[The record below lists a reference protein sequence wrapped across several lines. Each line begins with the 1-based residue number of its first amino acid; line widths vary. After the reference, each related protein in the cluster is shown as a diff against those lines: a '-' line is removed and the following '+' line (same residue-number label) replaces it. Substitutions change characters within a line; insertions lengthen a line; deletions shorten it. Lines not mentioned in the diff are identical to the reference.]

1 MENNSNQEN
10 NDMKKGFS
18 PEALSNILGR
28 ISVMAKEIAEKSVI
42 SYEELPQY
50 DLFLSQ
56 VKDYLN
62 DRFDDDNFTNNI
74 LQNYI
79 KSEVISKPEDGKK
92 RGYTKIHLIQ
102 LVLLSYMRPILTTE
116 EIRKV
121 FKLAFNE
128 INDREDD
135 ILSWEDT
142 YKVFSKMQ
150 EDSFNALFINEGF
163 NDKEKLSDYF
173 KNHDF
178 KEEEHERI
186 LVFLVVM
193 TLVAQAS
200 SIKKLVRRIV
210 SEYTDEN

>member
-10 NDMKKGFS
+10 NNVKKGFS
-18 PEALSNILGR
+18 PEALSSILGR
-28 ISVMAKEIAEKSVI
+28 ISVMAEDIAEKSVI
-42 SYEELPQY
+42 PYEELPQY

-128 INDREDD
+128 INNREDD

-142 YKVFSKMQ
+142 YEVFSKMQ
-150 EDSFNALFINEGF
+150 KDSFNALFINEEF

-210 SEYTDEN
+210 SEYTDKN